1 MHTPRRACKQI
12 RAPPSGHL
20 DPLLISRE
28 LLPMRQRYTRG
39 AALLKSLRLRC
50 QTRSQSVLIAP
61 DPTHYLVLIVQFS
74 DRHILCES
82 GQFMYMRSSML
93 HDVLVRG

>member
-1 MHTPRRACKQI
+1 MINQCIHRAAHAS
-12 RAPPSGHL
+12 RFAPSSHL

-28 LLPMRQRYTRG
+28 LLPLRQRYTRG

-61 DPTHYLVLIVQFS
+61 DPTHYLVLIV
-74 DRHILCES
+74 
-82 GQFMYMRSSML
+82 
-93 HDVLVRG
+93 